1 MGQVIRGGEQF
12 ETAIQADH
20 RGQLLK
26 QGADSG
32 AVDAFGRQRVSQ
44 PFTLFDSVEKA
55 LGAIDAA
62 IDSWLD
68 YFDTEREKWF
78 QLKTKLR
85 R

>member
-1 MGQVIRGGEQF
+1 MLLACWVGGKCCKLRHHVSWLMD
-12 ETAIQADH
+12 DH
-20 RGQLLK
+20 YKAQ
-26 QGADSG
+26 
-32 AVDAFGRQRVSQ
+32 VDAIAEALQELVSG
-44 PFTLFDSVEKA
+44 PDDSVENA

-68 YFDTEREKWF
+68 YFEVEREKWF

>member
-44 PFTLFDSVEKA
+44 PFTLGE
-55 LGAIDAA
+55 
-62 IDSWLD
+62 
-68 YFDTEREKWF
+68 YC
-78 QLKTKLR
+78 
-85 R
+85 

>member
-1 MGQVIRGGEQF
+1 MD
-12 ETAIQADH
+12 DH
-20 RGQLLK
+20 YKAQ
-26 QGADSG
+26 
-32 AVDAFGRQRVSQ
+32 VDAIAEALQELVSG
-44 PFTLFDSVEKA
+44 PDDSVEKA

-85 R
+85 RWWTG

>member
-44 PFTLFDSVEKA
+44 PFTLFDSVLRHSQECRDYGTKPLVVARLNTCQMKA
-55 LGAIDAA
+55 
-62 IDSWLD
+62 
-68 YFDTEREKWF
+68 RC
-78 QLKTKLR
+78 
-85 R
+85 

>member
-1 MGQVIRGGEQF
+1 MISYGHYASQLMD
-12 ETAIQADH
+12 DH
-20 RGQLLK
+20 YKAQ
-26 QGADSG
+26 
-32 AVDAFGRQRVSQ
+32 VDAIAEALQELVCGSD
-44 PFTLFDSVEKA
+44 DSVEKA

-78 QLKTKLR
+78 QLKTRLR

>member
-1 MGQVIRGGEQF
+1 MD
-12 ETAIQADH
+12 DH
-20 RGQLLK
+20 YKAQ
-26 QGADSG
+26 
-32 AVDAFGRQRVSQ
+32 VDAIAEALQELVSD
-44 PFTLFDSVEKA
+44 PDDSVEKA